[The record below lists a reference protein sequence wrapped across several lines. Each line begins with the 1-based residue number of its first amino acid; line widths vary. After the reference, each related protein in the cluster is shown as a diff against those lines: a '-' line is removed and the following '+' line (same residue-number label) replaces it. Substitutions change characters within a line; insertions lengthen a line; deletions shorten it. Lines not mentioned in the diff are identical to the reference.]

1 MWNIHREDLTANY
14 KYLLPKQSCML
25 FTLKEFFDVIMMTIG
40 VGFIFMNRFGIPA
53 VRQSVT
59 SYIEDPVAYYQ
70 QALSKKISRFD
81 WNSLW
86 IACLITAPAVIFHEL
101 AHKLAAL
108 SYGLQATFHAAYFWL
123 SFGIIMKL
131 LNTGFIFFVPGY
143 VSFSAPTSPMQSAL
157 IAFAGPFLNLV
168 LWFTCWAI
176 LKFKMITM
184 TTRTMHILAATRF
197 INGFLFIF
205 NMIPLGFFDGAKV
218 LEGVVHYF
226 SG

>member
-1 MWNIHREDLTANY
+1 
-14 KYLLPKQSCML
+14 ML
-25 FTLKEFFDVIMMTIG
+25 FTLKELFDVIMMTIG
-40 VGFIFMNRFGIPA
+40 VGFIFMDRFGIPA
-53 VRQSVT
+53 VRHSVK
-59 SYIEDPVAYYQ
+59 SYVEDPVAYYQ
-70 QALSKKISRFD
+70 RAVSRKVSNFD
-81 WNSLW
+81 WNNLW

-101 AHKLAAL
+101 AHKLVAL

-143 VSFSAPTSPMQSAL
+143 VSFSGATSPLQSAL

-168 LWFTCWAI
+168 LWFSCWAI
-176 LKFKMITM
+176 LKFNMMKIS
-184 TTRTMHILAATRF
+184 TRTMQILAATRF

-218 LEGVVHYF
+218 LEGVVWYF
-226 SG
+226 SR